1 MTEIE
6 TLRDLV
12 QWQSDVAALL
22 KDLKRADRQIAN
34 WDLKRAQ
41 AIKGLMDL
49 GAPLPTTTRPL
60 EDGAEVVDFATIEY
74 VKTDQEQP

>member
-22 KDLKRADRQIAN
+22 KDLKRADRQIGHWEA
-34 WDLKRAQ
+34 KRAQ
-41 AIKGLMDL
+41 AISELTNL
-49 GAPLPTTTRPL
+49 GAPLPNARPL
-60 EDGAEVVDFATIEY
+60 EDGVKVVDFATIEY
-74 VKTDQEQP
+74 VKPEQE